1 MYVFTCWYAGGQGI
15 LKRLLAVFSGD
26 GMWSSVA
33 RAALT
38 TVLLQAGT
46 ENLLAQL
53 GFLAKVLLPSSLA

>member
-1 MYVFTCWYAGGQGI
+1 M
-15 LKRLLAVFSGD
+15 FSGD